1 MSCGCGKK
9 SSPSSPNRPALRPSI
24 GPKAVVGGQAAT
36 NPIEIRQL
44 SLTQNVSLGES
55 RRMDEQR
62 QKLEKMRR
70 EAIKKRLN
78 K

>member
-9 SSPSSPNRPALRPSI
+9 SSPSNLNRPSLRPSI
-24 GPKAVVGGQAAT
+24 GPKAVSGGVAAV
-36 NPIEIRQL
+36 NPIEVRQL
-44 SLTQNVSLGES
+44 SLTQNVSIVES

>member
-9 SSPSSPNRPALRPSI
+9 SSSPARPSLRPSI
-24 GPKAVVGGQAAT
+24 GPKALVGGQAAGT
-36 NPIEIRQL
+36 NPIEVRQL
-44 SLTQNVSLGES
+44 SLTQNISIGES
-55 RRMDEQR
+55 RRMDDQR